1 MPGAGQA
8 VRGVARIYLAREE
21 NGRYVWQLGLA
32 TLFGLG
38 VPMLACLAFGHL
50 EYGIPAGLGAYLVS
64 LGALRG
70 DTRGRLVQSG
80 QIWLGNLGV
89 TAAGVLAADSFPFV
103 VLGSLVFALCSPV
116 RAIGVTGAPIFAITG
131 HSLHGLGKVD
141 YVAVSAAGA
150 LWALL
155 LLLVPFIG
163 GRHDPVAEP
172 AGSPEPLLVQA
183 RHAVTWRTPAFR
195 YATRLAACLTVAL
208 IAVEYFRVPHGTW
221 VLVGIAT
228 TLRPTWGQTV
238 ERIVKRSVGTV
249 LGASLGAALLVWS
262 VSWPPAGL
270 ILVIALLGGI
280 ARPMRGL
287 NYGLWPLVSAPAM
300 LLTLSLGQTH
310 PTWIDAGERIAD
322 NVAGAALAAAA
333 TLLLWPHRE
342 ERLIPGRLTE
352 LLLAQARL
360 LDRAATL
367 TEGSQPE
374 QKLHTRAGAENAQR
388 EMADSRHQLASQPR
402 PTPQLL
408 TELDAA
414 VTSAD
419 QLRTQVISHVE
430 ALPAHTTDEPDALR
444 RLAGDIRDTAASLTG
459 LDPGHPPGAFDTI
472 PPGITEAATSLM
484 THATRAAA
492 LADAA
497 KHPRDTASSSPGPT
511 NPERSHLPDGH

>member
-8 VRGVARIYLAREE
+8 VRGIARIYLAREE

-38 VPMLACLAFGHL
+38 VPMLVCLAFGHL

-89 TAAGVLAADSFPFV
+89 TAAGVLAADSFPFRRPGESGLRA
-103 VLGSLVFALCSPV
+103 VLP
-116 RAIGVTGAPIFAITG
+116 RTGDRGDRRSDLRDHRT
-131 HSLHGLGKVD
+131 L
-141 YVAVSAAGA
+141 
-150 LWALL
+150 
-155 LLLVPFIG
+155 
-163 GRHDPVAEP
+163 P
-172 AGSPEPLLVQA
+172 ARP
-183 RHAVTWRTPAFR
+183 R
-195 YATRLAACLTVAL
+195 TRLAACLTVAL

-228 TLRPTWGQTV
+228 TLRLTWGQTV

-249 LGASLGAALLVWS
+249 LCASIGAALLVWS

-270 ILVIALLGGI
+270 ILVIAPLGGGGI
-280 ARPMRGL
+280 TRPMRGL

-310 PTWIDAGERIAD
+310 PTWIDAGDRIAD

-352 LLLAQARL
+352 LLLAQARF

-511 NPERSHLPDGH
+511 NHERSHLPDGH